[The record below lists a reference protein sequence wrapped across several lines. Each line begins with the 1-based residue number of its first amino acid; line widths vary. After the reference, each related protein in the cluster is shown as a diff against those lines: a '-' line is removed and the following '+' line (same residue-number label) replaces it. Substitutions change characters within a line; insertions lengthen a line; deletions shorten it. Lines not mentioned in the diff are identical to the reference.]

1 MHSNTPRRAVRSPK
15 TIVFAIFAVLAL
27 FASLAFASSAASA
40 AGKPPAG
47 TYTGSSDAYNGATV
61 ELVIDKDGNI
71 TEFDTESYI
80 QCGLFPTAMQWTG
93 IPKTAVTADVPFDL
107 EWLFNE
113 NSGGA
118 EVQYRLENV
127 VIKSDGTASGEGYA
141 SMPSL
146 GCQGYRFNF
155 TAKNETP
162 TPSYDPKVSVSPG
175 SVTVSELAD
184 PGVTVSGSGFPA
196 DADVVLNVAG
206 GDVETKRSDASGNVS
221 FVYKS
226 SGAAEGEKAVK
237 LTSGQ
242 WSASSSF
249 TVTADPVVYEPKV
262 SVSPG
267 SVTVSELAD
276 PGVTVS
282 GSGFPADADVVLN
295 VAGGDV
301 ETKRSDASGNVS
313 FVYKSSGAA
322 EGEKAVKL
330 TSGQWSASSS
340 FTVTAD
346 PVVYEPKVSVS
357 PGSVTVSELADP
369 GVTVSGSGFPADAD
383 VVLNVAGGDVETKR
397 SDASGNVSFVY
408 KSAGAA
414 EGEKAVKLTSGQW
427 SASSSFTV
435 T

>member
-301 ETKRSDASGNVS
+301 ET
-313 FVYKSSGAA
+313 
-322 EGEKAVKL
+322 
-330 TSGQWSASSS
+330 
-340 FTVTAD
+340 
-346 PVVYEPKVSVS
+346 
-357 PGSVTVSELADP
+357 
-369 GVTVSGSGFPADAD
+369 
-383 VVLNVAGGDVETKR
+383 
-397 SDASGNVSFVY
+397 
-408 KSAGAA
+408 
-414 EGEKAVKLTSGQW
+414 
-427 SASSSFTV
+427 
-435 T
+435 